1 MIQDM
6 KIRNYSPR
14 TIETYINRV
23 AKFARYFDQSP
34 DKLTTEHIREFQ
46 RYLVEDKHCSW
57 SQLNQTVCALRFF
70 YKVCLDRP
78 ALIDYIPHAKQP
90 KKLPVVLSRQEVA
103 QLFEAAANPKHRT
116 LLMTLYASGVRIS
129 EALALQI
136 CDIDSERMMIHIR
149 QGKAGRDRY
158 VPLQATLLS
167 QLRQYWRV
175 RRPKLWLFPGRDPQ
189 ARWTSRSA
197 GRVCRQAA
205 QRAGLTKRVTPHTFR
220 HTFATHHLEAG
231 TDLKTIQMWL
241 GHSSIKTTSI
251 YLHVAGRS
259 FTNAAPPKDL
269 LAAAMR
275 PEPAGG
281 HR

>member
-1 MIQDM
+1 M
-6 KIRNYSPR
+6 
-14 TIETYINRV
+14 
-23 AKFARYFDQSP
+23 
-34 DKLTTEHIREFQ
+34 
-46 RYLVEDKHCSW
+46 
-57 SQLNQTVCALRFF
+57 
-70 YKVCLDRP
+70 
-78 ALIDYIPHAKQP
+78 
-90 KKLPVVLSRQEVA
+90 
-103 QLFEAAANPKHRT
+103 FEAAANPKHRT

-231 TDLKTIQMWL
+231 YRPKD
-241 GHSSIKTTSI
+241 HSD
-251 YLHVAGRS
+251 VAGTQQYKNHIDLFARGRQTIHQRCS
-259 FTNAAPPKDL
+259 TERLACSGDAPG
-269 LAAAMR
+269 ASR
-275 PEPAGG
+275 GG